1 MMRLH
6 FCGHFIKKIL
16 GFAIPRYGKRGT
28 VHVFTTYKVAEE
40 IN

>member
-1 MMRLH
+1 MHSCFR
-6 FCGHFIKKIL
+6 GRFIEKTGF